1 MHKYFARRPWN
12 VFGELISHYTSLG
25 EIVLDPFCGG
35 GVTVVE
41 ALKLGRKVIG
51 VDVNPL
57 ATYVTSMEVRPVD
70 IEVLEQAFN
79 RVKRNLRQRIMS
91 MYRTTCPK
99 CKAEAYADWFEW
111 DESAKQNPS
120 FEV

>member
-12 VFGELISHYTSLG
+12 VFRELISHYTSPG

-79 RVKRNLRQRIMS
+79 RVK
-91 MYRTTCPK
+91 T
-99 CKAEAYADWFEW
+99 
-111 DESAKQNPS
+111 
-120 FEV
+120 